1 MLPCEAAHPGSRF
14 RRRATPTTRD
24 LLSSGGPDST
34 RQSTDLPPLDTKT
47 GKGRRLHALDSGTLK
62 DRWTLKLAYD
72 GVDVSGGGSNLVV
85 AELRNVNGVDQGQVS
100 IEGLSIQWAQ

>member
-1 MLPCEAAHPGSRF
+1 M
-14 RRRATPTTRD
+14 
-24 LLSSGGPDST
+24 
-34 RQSTDLPPLDTKT
+34 
-47 GKGRRLHALDSGTLK
+47 HALDSGTLK